1 MSKTLTEILR
11 EEEIVLADS
20 SGGRLVAQCMFHAGD
35 HEASF
40 TVYPNQTYFCFGC
53 QVWGDSVK
61 FLVDYRHLTFDQAVE
76 RVGADY
82 KVRTVDK
89 PQVIKVKNTL
99 NSYKYL
105 YDISL
110 QYHEF
115 LLQTPG
121 AIMYLKKRGLTEE
134 TISKYKIGYTD
145 GGVLKIHWAWEQE
158 MALEMG
164 LINKAGY
171 EQMSHRITIPNITE
185 PGNADFLIGRTITN
199 DKIKYLGARM
209 PKPIHG
215 FYEVRHSPLLFL
227 AEGQFDWLTLRQWG
241 FPAAVLGGSHLSK
254 SNIALIR
261 EKKVVI
267 VPDLD
272 PQNQGMIAAEKVRE
286 QLGES
291 AVILDYSELR
301 NGSEKLDVSELAKSP
316 GGQML
321 FTTIVKEQLPWIQFM
336 SPRILN
342 KWFPPLVNM
351 THLDSTLKQLV

>member
-20 SGGRLVAQCMFHAGD
+20 SGGRFVAQCMFHAGD

-40 TVYPNQTYFCFGC
+40 TVYPTQTYFCFGC
-53 QVWGDSVK
+53 EAWGDSVK

-82 KVRTVDK
+82 KIRTVDK

-121 AIMYLKKRGLTEE
+121 AMRYLQNRGLTEE
-134 TISKYKIGYTD
+134 TIRKYKLGYTD
-145 GGVLKIHWAWEQE
+145 GGVLKINWAWEQAL
-158 MALEMG
+158 ALEMG
-164 LINKAGY
+164 LINKGGF
-171 EQMSHRITIPNITE
+171 EQLSHRITIPNLTE
-185 PGNADFLIGRTITN
+185 PENADFLIGRTITN

-215 FYEVRHSPLLFL
+215 FYEVRHSPIIFL
-227 AEGQFDWLTLRQWG
+227 AEGQFDWITLRQWG

-254 SNIALIR
+254 PNLALIR
-261 EKKVVI
+261 EKKIVI

-272 PQNQGMIAAEKVRE
+272 PENQGMIAAEKVQK
-286 QLGES
+286 QLGEN

-301 NGSEKLDVSELAKSP
+301 DGTHKLDISELAMSP
-316 GGQML
+316 GGQAL
-321 FTTIVKEQLPWIQFM
+321 FTTIVQEQLPWLLLLNNRIQM
-336 SPRILN
+336 
-342 KWFPPLVNM
+342 KWLPALV
-351 THLDSTLKQLV
+351 